1 MFLPSV
7 ARFWLST
14 HKNTTTMN
22 HHAQRRRYVAP
33 DVTVL
38 DTAAE
43 RGFAV
48 TSSSIE
54 DVGESDFGSG
64 SADFWQ

>member
-1 MFLPSV
+1 MN
-7 ARFWLST
+7 
-14 HKNTTTMN
+14 KNTTTMN
-22 HHAQRRRYVAP
+22 HHIQRRRYVAP
-33 DVTVL
+33 AVTAF
-38 DTAAE
+38 DTAVE